1 MVIPLGIGALWL
13 LAAALFAGGGAW
25 FPAAAALAL
34 SPLALGLTVYMRR
47 LKVALATAVYLQEQ
61 AAQGIPLETA
71 RQQVAQLAPDGVT
84 IETDDIPNWPLL
96 VMLLSTVAG
105 LVAVVWAL
113 LRLL

>member
-1 MVIPLGIGALWL
+1 MIIPLGIGAVWL
-13 LAAALFAGGGAW
+13 LAAALFAAGGAW
-25 FPAAAALAL
+25 FPVAAALVL

-61 AAQGIPLETA
+61 AAKGVPLETA

-84 IETDDIPNWPLL
+84 IDTNDIPNWPML
-96 VMLLSTVAG
+96 VMLLSAVAA

-113 LRLL
+113 LRLF